1 MSAEILTPESS
12 RWDDFVDRLDAAIA
26 VAQDCDGSLRNAE
39 RILVEMRNINVPAT
53 LLVLEAFH
61 GGCDCAVVTNVE
73 AGWHE
78 RQALLLKRIHCGN
91 A

>member
-12 RWDDFVDRLDAAIA
+12 RWDDFVDRLDTAIA
-26 VAQDCDGSLRNAE
+26 VAQDCDGSLRYAE

>member
-1 MSAEILTPESS
+1 MSAELLTPESS

-26 VAQDCDGSLRNAE
+26 VAQDCDGSLRYAE

-61 GGCDCAVVTNVE
+61 GDCDCAVVTNVE
-73 AGWHE
+73 AGWLEH
-78 RQALLLKRIHCGN
+78 RASLLKRIQRVN
-91 A
+91 V

>member
-12 RWDDFVDRLDAAIA
+12 RWDDFVDRLDAAVA
-26 VAQDCDGSLRNAE
+26 VARDCDGSHRCAE

-61 GGCDCAVVTNVE
+61 GGCDCGVVTNVE
-73 AGWHE
+73 TKWLE
-78 RQALLLKRIHCGN
+78 CRTLLLKRIQHVN